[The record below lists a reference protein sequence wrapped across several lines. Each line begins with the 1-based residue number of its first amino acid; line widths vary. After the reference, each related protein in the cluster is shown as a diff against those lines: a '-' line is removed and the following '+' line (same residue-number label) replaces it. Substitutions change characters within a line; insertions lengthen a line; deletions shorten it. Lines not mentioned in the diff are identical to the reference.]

1 MSAYEPH
8 SGIANAA
15 FVAAGNL
22 LDNDWLRSF
31 ASHPWL
37 SPDHLYGSLIPIY
50 IWMACG
56 FNLILYLAAMEGI
69 DPQLYEAAEMDGA
82 PAWRQFF
89 AITVPM
95 IWEVMVISAVFIVI
109 GGLNAFELVWLLT
122 SQEPGTTSHTLS
134 TLMVT
139 TMFQEFQVG
148 RATAI
153 AVMMFLFVLVG
164 SAAVL
169 RGLRREA
176 VDA

>member
-1 MSAYEPH
+1 MSAYDPH
-8 SGIANAA
+8 NGIINAGL
-15 FVAAGNL
+15 VGLGNV
-22 LDNDWLRSF
+22 LDSDWLRSF
-31 ASHPWL
+31 ATYPWL
-37 SPDHLYGSLIPIY
+37 SPDNLYRSLIPIY

-82 PAWRQFF
+82 PGWRQFF

-95 IWEVMVISAVFIVI
+95 IWEVLVISAVFIVI

-122 SQEPGTTSHTLS
+122 SQQPGTSEHTLS
-134 TLMVT
+134 TLMVS

-164 SAAVL
+164 SMAVM
-169 RGLRREA
+169 RGLKREVVEA
-176 VDA
+176 